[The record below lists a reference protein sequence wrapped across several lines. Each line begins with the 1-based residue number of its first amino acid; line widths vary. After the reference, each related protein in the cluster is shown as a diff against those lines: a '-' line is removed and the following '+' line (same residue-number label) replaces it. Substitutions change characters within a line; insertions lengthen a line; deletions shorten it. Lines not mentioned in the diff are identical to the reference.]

1 MRCVCCGKFSA
12 HNYVRLFGETAI
24 KENIKEAIEKYGGIT
39 VSQDVVAKS
48 SACVCKS
55 CFILAKGINDRVKKL
70 SLLCRA
76 AGKSSNQITDATAG
90 KRTYQQQKS
99 PSDKT
104 FSPSVFLNRPK
115 RIAIRPSISAARNPV
130 DAETSECRGSLLD
143 RFTATAAT
151 DTSASASARKKE
163 TRSHEILR
171 NAGLRS
177 AKPKVK

>member
-39 VSQDVVAKS
+39 VSVDVVAKS

-76 AGKSSNQITDATAG
+76 AGKSSSQITGATAG

-115 RIAIRPSISAARNPV
+115 RIAIRPSISVARNPG
-130 DAETSECRGSLLD
+130 DAETSECRGSLLG
-143 RFTATAAT
+143 RFTATAPNP
-151 DTSASASARKKE
+151 SASTSARKKE

-171 NAGLRS
+171 NAGLQS
-177 AKPKVK
+177 AKPKVE